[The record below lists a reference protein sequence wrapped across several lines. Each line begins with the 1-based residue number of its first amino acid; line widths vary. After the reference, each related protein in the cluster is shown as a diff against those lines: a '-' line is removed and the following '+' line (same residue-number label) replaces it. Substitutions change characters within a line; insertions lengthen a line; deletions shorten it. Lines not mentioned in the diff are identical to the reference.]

1 MEEFGFWDRVR
12 HTYTNGFS
20 QEVVREGNIIAI
32 TNVGITYVTSQGENY
47 FARTEN
53 LTLISK
59 RTRKRVKPTKKEKEL
74 RDKLRKLEACI
85 RPLANDHVSVYEDDW
100 YERGFERGQINL
112 AKELLEIITEGK
124 R

>member
-20 QEVVREGNIIAI
+20 QEVVREGNITAI
-32 TNVGITYVTSQGENY
+32 TDVGITYVTSQGNNF

-59 RTRKRVKPTKKEKEL
+59 RTRKRVKPTKREKEL
-74 RDKLRKLEACI
+74 RAKLRELERYIVPIAAST
-85 RPLANDHVSVYEDDW
+85 PDPYEDME
-100 YERGFERGQINL
+100 YMRGFEKGMATL
-112 AKELLEIITEGK
+112 AKDLLEIITEGK